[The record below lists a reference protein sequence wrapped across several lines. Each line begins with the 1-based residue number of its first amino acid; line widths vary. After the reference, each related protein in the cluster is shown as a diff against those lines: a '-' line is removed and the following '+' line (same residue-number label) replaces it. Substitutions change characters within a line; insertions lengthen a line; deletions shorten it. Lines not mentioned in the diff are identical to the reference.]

1 MRFDV
6 LEIDAEIVGGVT
18 EAVGAEVG
26 REEFAGFLCDVDAGG
41 GFDGR
46 DVFGGGKASGEFLRV
61 GEEEVRG
68 GVDVFVGPDGSGLDP
83 LMKVGLFLGRKRRA
97 FFWHFVG
104 FDSLPNE

>member
-1 MRFDV
+1 M
-6 LEIDAEIVGGVT
+6 
-18 EAVGAEVG
+18 
-26 REEFAGFLCDVDAGG
+26 
-41 GFDGR
+41 
-46 DVFGGGKASGEFLRV
+46 RV

-68 GVDVFVGPDGSGLDP
+68 GVDVFAGPDGSGLDP